1 MGITICDRC
10 INTKIVYESDTITV
24 TDFEHNAGAAYLGA
38 PNNDANYQLIC
49 VAKGNWNSSTIYIIA
64 IARQG
69 NSILVLFNAQ
79 PSVGQKITINQA
91 WI

>member
-1 MGITICDRC
+1 M
-10 INTKIVYESDTITV
+10 

-38 PNNDANYQLIC
+38 PNNDANYQLIS
-49 VAKGNWNSSTIYIIA
+49 VANGNWNSSTIYIIA
-64 IARQG
+64 IAKQG

-91 WI
+91 WIRST